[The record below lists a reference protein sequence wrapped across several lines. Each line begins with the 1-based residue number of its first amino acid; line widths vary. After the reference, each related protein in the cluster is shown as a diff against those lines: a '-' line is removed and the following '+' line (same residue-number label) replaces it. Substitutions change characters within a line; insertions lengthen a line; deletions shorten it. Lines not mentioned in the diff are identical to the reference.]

1 MHLERSGELKTVI
14 LFTGSHTIAVIIIS
28 FNLLFYIFCVIYFFF
43 RNAGDEWLVTFEDT
57 EMYIPEVSEVSF
69 MYI

>member
-1 MHLERSGELKTVI
+1 MHLERSGEPKTVI

-28 FNLLFYIFCVIYFFF
+28 SNLLFYIFYVMYFFF

>member
-1 MHLERSGELKTVI
+1 MHLERSGEPKTVI

-28 FNLLFYIFCVIYFFF
+28 SNLLFYIFYVIYFFS

>member
-1 MHLERSGELKTVI
+1 MVCILSIEANQSFSLQTVI
-14 LFTGSHTIAVIIIS
+14 HLAVNYFNHLIYCFIIS
-28 FNLLFYIFCVIYFFF
+28 VMHFF

-69 MYI
+69 M

>member
-1 MHLERSGELKTVI
+1 MHLERSGEPKTVI